1 MWELVL
7 HIRMEERRRLKVEFF
22 ACRHLS
28 ENRAEKIRKTT
39 KVQQEG
45 VKDNRRSCNFF
56 TPLYL
61 FCFCLGASKKTP
73 DWIENVLCGREAIY
87 CSSNTVLQRPL
98 LGKVDKSLSYC
109 ININTSL
116 SHLSREI
123 WQTHLN
129 SLTYNFSY
137 PG

>member
-7 HIRMEERRRLKVEFF
+7 HIRMEAEDWRWSSSPADIYLRTELRRSGQPLKCSRRVWRTTAEAATSLPHYIYSAFVSERR
-22 ACRHLS
+22 
-28 ENRAEKIRKTT
+28 
-39 KVQQEG
+39 
-45 VKDNRRSCNFF
+45 
-56 TPLYL
+56 
-61 FCFCLGASKKTP
+61 KKMP
-73 DWIENVLCGREAIY
+73 DWIKNVLCGREAIY

-98 LGKVDKSLSYC
+98 VGKVDKSLSYC
-109 ININTSL
+109 ININASL

-137 PG
+137 PD